1 MKNKYKYIVVDIRF
15 VIEINFILIMYRLL
29 NIYCDKYEMWCWFLW
44 RLLYIIYCLVLFI
57 SIFCYMLIL

>member
-15 VIEINFILIMYRLL
+15 VIEINFILIMYRLF

-44 RLLYIIYCLVLFI
+44 RLLYYLLFGI
-57 SIFCYMLIL
+57 VY